1 MTFVAMMPDHKV
13 SVLFITKSMTQPAH
27 FQINV
32 HPAKMVVYNFISCL
46 DSEGLLK
53 GLDPNTTSFT
63 MQGLKC
69 SLKGFLDA

>member
-13 SVLFITKSMTQPAH
+13 SVLFITKSMTQPTH
-27 FQINV
+27 SV
-32 HPAKMVVYNFISCL
+32 KCSRGKKVVYNFISCL

-63 MQGLKC
+63 MQGY
-69 SLKGFLDA
+69 